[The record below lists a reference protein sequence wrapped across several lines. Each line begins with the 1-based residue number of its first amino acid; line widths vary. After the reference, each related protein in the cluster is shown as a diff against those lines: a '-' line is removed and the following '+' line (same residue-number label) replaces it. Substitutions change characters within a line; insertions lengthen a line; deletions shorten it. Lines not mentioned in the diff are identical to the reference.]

1 MRHLVL
7 VAKLKYLVIVA
18 ALLLTTPC
26 FGQSAAASEATQKT
40 CPAPPQM
47 GKQPME
53 KIETPAGTADLPS
66 VLAAVQAALKCYED
80 HRGSGPDSLPELQKA
95 VFDFQTTTGKVG
107 GIELDFFIFKLKASH
122 EKDDMHVTTFTYV
135 RPKPTPGGAHPLKTK
150 RDPQL
155 LSDDIVA
162 RMQAAASAVKEAT
175 KMGDLNFNQLDM
187 KIQFGIKND
196 GSAAASVPVQL
207 VTIGPSIDYNK
218 NDVQTVTLSFAKPE

>member
-1 MRHLVL
+1 MKHLVL
-7 VAKLKYLVIVA
+7 AAKMKYLVLVA

-26 FGQSAAASEATQKT
+26 FGQSAATSGATKKT
-40 CPAPPQM
+40 CPPPPQT
-47 GKQPME
+47 GKQPAE

-66 VLAAVQAALKCYED
+66 VIAAVQAALKCYD
-80 HRGSGPDSLPELQKA
+80 DNRGSGQDSLPQLQKA

-135 RPKPTPGGAHPLKTK
+135 RPKPTQGAHPLKTK

-162 RMQAAASAVKEAT
+162 RMQAAALAVKEAT

-196 GSAAASVPVQL
+196 GSAAGSVPVPL

-218 NDVQTVTLSFAKPE
+218 NEVQTVTLSFAKPE